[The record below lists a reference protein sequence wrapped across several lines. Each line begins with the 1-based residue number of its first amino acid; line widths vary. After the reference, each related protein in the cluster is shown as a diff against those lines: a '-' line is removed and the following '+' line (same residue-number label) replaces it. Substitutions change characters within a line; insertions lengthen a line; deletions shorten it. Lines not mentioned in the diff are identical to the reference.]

1 MNSNIFSFKLGD
13 ATAYLIFYIV
23 ILVMV
28 TYISLRVQSADIV
41 SRTYCYVTILISV
54 LNGIY
59 DAANRWKRGIKCRCN
74 TKLFVIFLSNGI
86 IILYCLYII
95 FYVLIIHKIGYRF
108 DAILLAYLGTCSV
121 AIWDAAAVFLK
132 DMSLKDAI
140 RNNGIGGVEG

>member
-23 ILVMV
+23 IPVMV

-41 SRTYCYVTILISV
+41 SRTYF
-54 LNGIY
+54 Y